1 MEPGS
6 KKIILL
12 VLVITRCCGF
22 QFKNRENSKAFE
34 NPCGVMEMVEP

>member
-34 NPCGVMEMVEP
+34 NQCGVMEMVEP